1 MIYHDSHVHT
11 LFSTDSST
19 PMVSMVRQGIE
30 NGLHGITFTDHMDY
44 HFPDKYDKKKSSSD
58 TDVDGRTLF
67 TFDPETYLYEIA
79 QVRECYGDK
88 IRIYAG
94 VELGLK
100 EDAIEQN
107 IALSRDPRFDYM
119 IGSIHLV
126 DDIDPYYAEYWE
138 ANEEKKGIEKYFL
151 TMDENLKAENIQ
163 IDTLGHLDYIVR
175 YAPSGSR
182 IYSYH
187 MYADIIDEILRRII
201 DRGIALEVN
210 TAGYKNGGL
219 MPNPNEDIIRRYR
232 EFGGELIA
240 FGSDAHEPARLSAR
254 FADAEKIVRNAGFQY
269 YTTFVQHK
277 PAFHKFS

>member
-1 MIYHDSHVHT
+1 MVYHDSHVHT
-11 LFSTDSST
+11 SFSTDSST
-19 PMVSMVRQGIE
+19 PMLAMVRQGIE
-30 NGLHGITFTDHMDY
+30 NGLHSITFTDHMDY
-44 HFPDKYDKKKSSSD
+44 HFPDKYGSSD
-58 TDVDGRTLF
+58 TDKDGRTPF
-67 TFDPETYLYEIA
+67 TFDPEAYLYEIA
-79 QVRECYGDK
+79 QVRKCCGDR

-107 IALSRDPRFDYM
+107 IALSRDRRFDYT

-126 DDIDPYYAEYWE
+126 DDMDPYYAEYWE

-151 TMDENLKAENIQ
+151 AMAENLKAENIQ

-175 YAPSGSR
+175 YAPSGNR
-182 IYSYH
+182 LYSYRI
-187 MYADIIDEILRRII
+187 YADIIDEILRRII
-201 DRGIALEVN
+201 DRGISLEVN

-219 MPNPNEDIIRRYR
+219 MPNPNEEIILRYR
-232 EFGGELIA
+232 EFGGELIT

-254 FADAEKIVRNAGFQY
+254 FEDAEKIVRNAGFPF

>member
-19 PMVSMVRQGIE
+19 PMASMVRRGIE

-44 HFPDKYDKKKSSSD
+44 HFPDRYRDE
-58 TDVDGRTLF
+58 DGGTPF
-67 TFDPETYLYEIA
+67 AFDPEAYLYEIS
-79 QVRECYGDK
+79 QVRERYGDQ

-100 EDAIEQN
+100 EDAAEQN
-107 IALSRDPRFDYM
+107 IALSRDLRFDYM

-126 DDIDPYYAEYWE
+126 DNMDPYYAEYWE

-151 TMDENLKAENIQ
+151 AMAENLKAENIQ

-182 IYSYH
+182 IYSYR

-201 DRGIALEVN
+201 GRGIALEVN

-254 FADAEKIVRNAGFQY
+254 FEDAEKIVRNAGFQY